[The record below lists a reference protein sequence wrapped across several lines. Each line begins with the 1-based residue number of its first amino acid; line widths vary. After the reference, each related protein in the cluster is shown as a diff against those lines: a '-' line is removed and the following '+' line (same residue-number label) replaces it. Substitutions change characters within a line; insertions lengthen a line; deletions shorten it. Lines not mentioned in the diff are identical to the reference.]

1 MLFAYH
7 FNDMFNYLKLFLLS
21 GTWESSNAVCE
32 SDPLC
37 DPAVLVSPKPEPHI
51 RNRRLSPG
59 SGSCGGGG
67 GGCSSRMD
75 KSSRQASPSSPEGA
89 LNGTGHT
96 QTFASTRD
104 RERRVPNKGRS
115 FRRDGP
121 RQGLRSDERPF
132 KTGQNQMQKERWVE
146 NSLSLLKPPPAFPVK
161 DSPAKLQPAVSYASK
176 VKAGGGSPGAAE
188 EPPGIGVLLQNQWG
202 LSFIS
207 DGPAADEPQAI
218 SPKSSVVHPVAGEV
232 IVKPAQSSPDPLP
245 SQVPRGSESSEE
257 LLLSCRHLEEALQY
271 HTQGKMILLLWLR
284 HCVSPR
290 LLVCVIFDYVLF
302 WITSLWFFLFCR
314 MERNIMETKTRYVS
328 TFR

>member
-1 MLFAYH
+1 MH
-7 FNDMFNYLKLFLLS
+7 IKT

-67 GGCSSRMD
+67 GGCSSRME
-75 KSSRQASPSSPEGA
+75 KQSRQASPSSPEGS

-104 RERRVPNKGRS
+104 RERCAPNKGRS

-121 RQGLRSDERPF
+121 RQGPRSDERPF
-132 KTGQNQMQKERWVE
+132 KTGQNQMQKERWAE

-176 VKAGGGSPGAAE
+176 VKAGGGSLGAAE

-207 DGPAADEPQAI
+207 DGPAADEPQAEPQAI
-218 SPKSSVVHPVAGEV
+218 PPKNPIVHPVAGEV
-232 IVKPAQSSPDPLP
+232 IVKPAQSSSDPLP

-257 LLLSCRHLEEALQY
+257 LLLSCRHLEEALEY
-271 HTQGKMILLLWLR
+271 HTQEWNAILRRQKQDLTKVVWYKETLE
-284 HCVSPR
+284 SPA
-290 LLVCVIFDYVLF
+290 
-302 WITSLWFFLFCR
+302 
-314 MERNIMETKTRYVS
+314 
-328 TFR
+328 